1 MRRFFK
7 WLAIVIGVLLWSVVA
22 FGSGLVA
29 GNANLLT
36 PCIVGTASEPKQFGL
51 FWDVWNLV
59 QKDFIDRAALDPT
72 KMTYG
77 AIQGM
82 VESLG
87 DTGHTT
93 FLTPDENKQR
103 EESMS
108 GTFTGIGAELDQHN
122 GVPVIVVTF
131 DGSPAQKAG
140 VKAGDIIMKVD
151 GVDVSTMTLSQ
162 ITEKIRGPAD
172 SKVTLDLFRLA
183 EKQTLQITI
192 TRGKITV
199 PAVSSAMIPGTRI
212 GLIRISQ
219 FSDEADVGVLKA
231 ISETRKSGATG
242 VIVDVRS
249 NPGGLLDQAIKVTS
263 QFLKD
268 GNVLLE
274 EDAHGN
280 RVPFPVQPG
289 GQMTDL
295 PLVVLVNAAT
305 ASSSEIFAGAIQDHQ
320 RGQVVGE
327 TTFGTGTVLQPI
339 ALPDGSELLLGTRQ
353 WLTPNGRLIRKQGIK
368 PDVEVKLSLGTDL
381 LLPDTIQGL
390 TLTQIITG
398 TDTQMSKAL
407 ELLGVTK

>member
-219 FSDEADVGVLKA
+219 FSDEADAGVLKA

>member
-59 QKDFIDRAALDPT
+59 QKDFIDRTALDPT

-77 AIQGM
+77 AIHGM

-212 GLIRISQ
+212 ELIRISQ

-353 WLTPNGRLIRKQGIK
+353 
-368 PDVEVKLSLGTDL
+368 
-381 LLPDTIQGL
+381 
-390 TLTQIITG
+390 
-398 TDTQMSKAL
+398 
-407 ELLGVTK
+407 

>member
-103 EESMS
+103 EQSMS

-219 FSDEADVGVLKA
+219 FSDEADAGVLKA

-249 NPGGLLDQAIKVTS
+249 NPGGLLDQAIEVTS

-280 RVPFPVQPG
+280 QVPFPVQPG

>member
-103 EESMS
+103 EQSMS

-212 GLIRISQ
+212 ELIRISQ
-219 FSDEADVGVLKA
+219 FSDEADAGLLKA

-353 WLTPNGRLIRKQGIK
+353 WLTPNGRLIRKHGIQ

-381 LLPDTIQGL
+381 LVPDTIHGL

>member
-1 MRRFFK
+1 M
-7 WLAIVIGVLLWSVVA
+7 LLWSVIA

-103 EESMS
+103 EQSMS

-162 ITEKIRGPAD
+162 ITEKIVGLPTAKSR
-172 SKVTLDLFRLA
+172 S
-183 EKQTLQITI
+183 I
-192 TRGKITV
+192 
-199 PAVSSAMIPGTRI
+199 SSALPRN
-212 GLIRISQ
+212 RHC
-219 FSDEADVGVLKA
+219 
-231 ISETRKSGATG
+231 KS
-242 VIVDVRS
+242 R
-249 NPGGLLDQAIKVTS
+249 L
-263 QFLKD
+263 
-268 GNVLLE
+268 
-274 EDAHGN
+274 
-280 RVPFPVQPG
+280 PVAKLQCQPS
-289 GQMTDL
+289 
-295 PLVVLVNAAT
+295 A
-305 ASSSEIFAGAIQDHQ
+305 
-320 RGQVVGE
+320 
-327 TTFGTGTVLQPI
+327 QP
-339 ALPDGSELLLGTRQ
+339 
-353 WLTPNGRLIRKQGIK
+353 
-368 PDVEVKLSLGTDL
+368 
-381 LLPDTIQGL
+381 
-390 TLTQIITG
+390 
-398 TDTQMSKAL
+398 
-407 ELLGVTK
+407 

>member
-36 PCIVGTASEPKQFGL
+36 PCIVGTAGEPKQFGL

-183 EKQTLQITI
+183 DKQTLQITI